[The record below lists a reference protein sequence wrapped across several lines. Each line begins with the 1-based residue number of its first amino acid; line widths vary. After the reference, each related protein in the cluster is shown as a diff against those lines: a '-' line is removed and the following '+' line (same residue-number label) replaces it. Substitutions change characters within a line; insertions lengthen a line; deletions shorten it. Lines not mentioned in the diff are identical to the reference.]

1 MLLLTYL
8 LLSHG
13 CLIKGKIALFGCSLM
28 TIHIY
33 RAFHLDTGILYSIM
47 GFMVKISKEL
57 LV

>member
-13 CLIKGKIALFGCSLM
+13 CLIKGKIALFGCSL

-33 RAFHLDTGILYSIM
+33 IYRAFFFRLMYNRAFHLDMRIQYNG
-47 GFMVKISKEL
+47 V
-57 LV
+57 